1 MAGHS
6 KWSQIKRKKAV
17 LDSKRGQ
24 AFTKLIKE
32 ITVCARDGG
41 GDPDGNARLRLLMEK
56 AKEINMPLENT
67 MRAIKRGTGELP
79 GVHYEHIT
87 YEGYGPE
94 NIAVVIDT
102 LTDNKNRTVAEF
114 RHLFSVKGGRLAES
128 GSVSWMFEKLGII
141 RTSAGNKT
149 EDDLLEAL
157 LDYDIIDIKQDGD
170 RLAVFCDIKNMELV
184 KNALKD
190 LGMRVESAEL
200 EWVPKN
206 TMSLPD
212 KESEKVYNFLTVLQD
227 HDDVKNVYT
236 NLS

>member
-56 AKEINMPLENT
+56 AKEINMPLGNT

-79 GVHYEHIT
+79 GVQYEHIT

-94 NIAVVIDT
+94 NIAIVIDT

-114 RHLFSVKGGRLAES
+114 RHLFSARGGRLAEN
-128 GSVSWMFEKLGII
+128 GSVSWMFEKLGAI
-141 RTSAGNKT
+141 RMHARGKT

-157 LDYDIIDIKQDGD
+157 LDHDISDIKQEGNMFT
-170 RLAVFCDIKNMELV
+170 VFCDIKSMESV
-184 KNALKD
+184 KSVLKNV
-190 LGMRVESAEL
+190 GMTIESAEL

-212 KESEKVYNFLTVLQD
+212 KESEKAYHFLTALQD

>member
-6 KWSQIKRKKAV
+6 KWSQIKRKKGV
-17 LDSKRGQ
+17 LDAKRGQ

-79 GVHYEHIT
+79 GVQYEQIT
-87 YEGYGPE
+87 YEGHGPG

-114 RHLFSVKGGRLAES
+114 RHLFSAKGGRLAES
-128 GSVSWMFEKLGII
+128 GSVSWMFEKLGVI
-141 RTSAGNKT
+141 RMPAQDKT

-157 LDYDIIDIKQDGD
+157 IDYEVTDIKKEDAM
-170 RLAVFCDIKNMELV
+170 LTVFCDIKSMEAV
-184 KNALKD
+184 KNALKMI
-190 LGMRVESAEL
+190 GVTIESAEL

-206 TMSLPD
+206 MISLPD
-212 KESEKVYNFLTVLQD
+212 NETKKIYDFLNALQD

-236 NLS
+236 NLN

>member
-6 KWSQIKRKKAV
+6 KWSQIKRKKAA

-56 AKEINMPLENT
+56 AKEINMPQENT

-79 GVHYEHIT
+79 GVHYEQIT
-87 YEGYGPE
+87 YEGYGPG

-114 RHLFSVKGGRLAES
+114 RHLFTAKGGRLAES
-128 GSVSWMFEKLGII
+128 GSVSWMFEKLGVI
-141 RTSAGNKT
+141 RTLAGDKT

-157 LDYDIIDIKQDGD
+157 IEYDVTDIKKEDNT
-170 RLAVFCDIKNMELV
+170 LVVLCDIKGMEAI

-190 LGMRVESAEL
+190 MNLQIESAEL
-200 EWVPKN
+200 EWIPKN
-206 TMSLPD
+206 SMSLPEGESD
-212 KESEKVYNFLTVLQD
+212 KAYDFLSAIQD